1 MGSSLFE
8 HDGTLSCQGQN
19 PGKCIPCPSGM
30 YKSSKGSTTYDDQ
43 CKICPRGKEANSG
56 QNECRWCDASLQDVK
71 KSEVEVGMSGPG
83 TRLGHFYKAS
93 PGADFCNATACLEG
107 QFPNTDRSLC
117 LAIDSVTWNVNSD
130 ASSSS
135 YDYIVS
141 WTPKNMDTI
150 HSSSV
155 AVNLVPLQFIVRA
168 THGICKNGAGKEG
181 TDVHTGVESWV
192 ECANLCN
199 IVGARFCNHNEA
211 KKICNVLRS
220 VADCL
225 EYPFAKGWFALE
237 VVLSI
242 QEERSVASTN
252 TSSNSRNVT
261 LTAQNTGSSCL
272 KDNSTVMAHVALLAF
287 DKGTYTNGSG
297 ITGLSLKDQVFGI
310 STGSFIEGNTA
321 PILPRNVMSVFPKV
335 IYPTTPWIS
344 CALTSGNSV
353 SSLAIDP
360 DNRNNIRVASYAIER
375 GKNVTKMAFARVDRS
390 DRLIIDLVDYL
401 LDTLAKEN
409 FAIEPIDPVLWPGDL
424 QHLSQSMF
432 PRTILENSDLLRNYV
447 TNCLSDTNAV
457 SDSQMKLLSM
467 RVANDKGW
475 TTFAES
481 DGLGKTSFGRS
492 ALHGTFQQLDLFR
505 CAVALT
511 DSCEVGRKEKSKETN
526 VTPLGLKNKPN
537 SGAFD
542 AIGTR
547 NIEILGA
554 GFLAENSQ
562 YICKWSQPSVKAATY
577 SQSTPGEALSFG
589 SIECQKPEWLGGAG
603 SVELTLAGPILE
615 YAGCIDLDLFVDA
628 TNIENNLPNSH
639 LFAVHHVD
647 SATEKES
654 HTGLASCQLHATK
667 RDSTSNVFALHH
679 NGVGGAGYG
688 CAYVSNT
695 YGESLFDSYP
705 TKSAVGR
712 VSDNNCDATCATTS
726 GSSDASIK
734 QANDFDM
741 LQPQRC
747 GSKNGKYA
755 SVFVARAASDL
766 SVGMFDIVFSLPGP
780 PVWDNTM
787 ATDNTVVL
795 PAGMIEIHWNP
806 PVFLGGSPII
816 SYEVKFKYKIWQ
828 SMDLIDNTANI
839 FYPSSHAAL
848 CEDNALMDSKAPVTR
863 GLPNNAGS
871 TYRLCE
877 KNEIPNHYISCL
889 FYSHAGACG

>member
-30 YKSSKGSTTYDDQ
+30 YKSSKDSTTYNDQ

-297 ITGLSLKDQVFGI
+297 
-310 STGSFIEGNTA
+310 
-321 PILPRNVMSVFPKV
+321 
-335 IYPTTPWIS
+335 
-344 CALTSGNSV
+344 
-353 SSLAIDP
+353 
-360 DNRNNIRVASYAIER
+360 
-375 GKNVTKMAFARVDRS
+375 
-390 DRLIIDLVDYL
+390 
-401 LDTLAKEN
+401 TL
-409 FAIEPIDPVLWPGDL
+409 
-424 QHLSQSMF
+424 
-432 PRTILENSDLLRNYV
+432 
-447 TNCLSDTNAV
+447 
-457 SDSQMKLLSM
+457 
-467 RVANDKGW
+467 
-475 TTFAES
+475 
-481 DGLGKTSFGRS
+481 
-492 ALHGTFQQLDLFR
+492 
-505 CAVALT
+505 
-511 DSCEVGRKEKSKETN
+511 
-526 VTPLGLKNKPN
+526 
-537 SGAFD
+537 
-542 AIGTR
+542 
-547 NIEILGA
+547 
-554 GFLAENSQ
+554 
-562 YICKWSQPSVKAATY
+562 
-577 SQSTPGEALSFG
+577 
-589 SIECQKPEWLGGAG
+589 
-603 SVELTLAGPILE
+603 
-615 YAGCIDLDLFVDA
+615 
-628 TNIENNLPNSH
+628 
-639 LFAVHHVD
+639 
-647 SATEKES
+647 
-654 HTGLASCQLHATK
+654 
-667 RDSTSNVFALHH
+667 
-679 NGVGGAGYG
+679 
-688 CAYVSNT
+688 
-695 YGESLFDSYP
+695 
-705 TKSAVGR
+705 
-712 VSDNNCDATCATTS
+712 
-726 GSSDASIK
+726 
-734 QANDFDM
+734 
-741 LQPQRC
+741 
-747 GSKNGKYA
+747 
-755 SVFVARAASDL
+755 
-766 SVGMFDIVFSLPGP
+766 
-780 PVWDNTM
+780 
-787 ATDNTVVL
+787 
-795 PAGMIEIHWNP
+795 
-806 PVFLGGSPII
+806 VFL
-816 SYEVKFKYKIWQ
+816 
-828 SMDLIDNTANI
+828 
-839 FYPSSHAAL
+839 
-848 CEDNALMDSKAPVTR
+848 
-863 GLPNNAGS
+863 
-871 TYRLCE
+871 
-877 KNEIPNHYISCL
+877 
-889 FYSHAGACG
+889 